1 MAMRSA
7 MQEQPENI
15 TDIIELQKSAG
26 RVMLVIMD
34 VASCRMVGWKFMILD
49 GMARCWVDFDSD
61 GIGKSSSC
69 V

>member
-1 MAMRSA
+1 M
-7 MQEQPENI
+7 
-15 TDIIELQKSAG
+15 IELQKSAG

-34 VASCRMVGWKFMILD
+34 VASCRMEGWKFMILD
-49 GMARCWVDFDSD
+49 GMARRWVDFDSD

>member
-1 MAMRSA
+1 MRST

-15 TDIIELQKSAG
+15 SDVIELQKSAG

-49 GMARCWVDFDSD
+49 GVARCWVRLVDFDSD
-61 GIGKSSSC
+61 GIGKSS
-69 V
+69 